1 MRWKRLVEDDC
12 LPACPAGAH
21 VLRGALS
28 PSAGC
33 SLQCSRLLRP
43 SLFIGD
49 GDMHASSTYIIHASR
64 VQDHHHEAFWLDRQG
79 MTDEM
84 STSGGQSMHT
94 IEELE
99 RNIYRPRHACVA
111 FRAANNNWGHKEN
124 VGYENVARCVPH
136 KKKTSTSRTS

>member
-1 MRWKRLVEDDC
+1 MEEACRRR
-12 LPACPAGAH
+12 LPACLPCRCPCASWRAFS
-21 VLRGALS
+21 S

-33 SLQCSRLLRP
+33 SAAAFYDHRFLLAMAICMRLLRT
-43 SLFIGD
+43 SS
-49 GDMHASSTYIIHASR
+49 MHQEFKITIMR
-64 VQDHHHEAFWLDRQG
+64 LWLDRQG

>member
-1 MRWKRLVEDDC
+1 MEEACRRR
-12 LPACPAGAH
+12 LPACLPCRCPCASSRAFSLRAG
-21 VLRGALS
+21 
-28 PSAGC
+28 
-33 SLQCSRLLRP
+33 CSRLLRP

-84 STSGGQSMHT
+84 STSGGQAMHT

-99 RNIYRPRHACVA
+99 RNIYRPRSVDPDMPTW
-111 FRAANNNWGHKEN
+111 FFFYNRRSPQVRNANK
-124 VGYENVARCVPH
+124 
-136 KKKTSTSRTS
+136 STCICGFPCC